1 MVLEC
6 NFKTIEMEGF
16 TKFIL
21 NNHPDPDNLIDCN
34 ADGSE
39 MGRIH
44 TEMTKLAN
52 AYANQRVIEELENIP
67 YFDVPLSKEE
77 MVTSNY
83 IAQRIKEL
91 RPTPL
96 PNNDEPTNSDDGY

>member
-52 AYANQRVIEELENIP
+52 AYANQRVIEELERILETVALTVNPYNIRG
-67 YFDVPLSKEE
+67 VISE
-77 MVTSNY
+77 
-83 IAQRIKEL
+83 AIKQL
-91 RPTPL
+91 K
-96 PNNDEPTNSDDGY
+96 N